1 MTPED
6 RAVFK
11 WIVSWAQGKLSGDK
25 APSGAA
31 VPAKLPSELKHILK
45 TPTKTKTKRRG
56 QGQRAKTAKRAAAP
70 GSSREEVK
78 AREADPAP
86 AASTPERN
94 PAPAA
99 APREEDPAPAAS
111 TREDDWTTV
120 GPRHR
125 RPKRKRGIS
134 TSSPTKG
141 SKDSKRPSAPSQPSQ
156 PGKQCY
162 RCQGYGHKSR
172 TCRLPPVCAQC
183 SGDHYSQVCIDARV
197 DGTPPV
203 YYCSTCKEIR
213 HGLRSR
219 FCPAR
224 PARISRPSKPPGKA
238 AQPVPAMDKATQC
251 SPAPSPRPAVVDA
264 LVGTDEIPEDMEITQ
279 PASHAHVDTAD
290 AAAQCCIP
298 QPERYLQFHPKH
310 APLTKHA
317 EYLQDTDLFTL
328 GVASPA
334 TVYKVDLGYHRKEP
348 TAAKKTLEHLNQ
360 RLPRIVATRTV
371 AGKRKNSWVTSCN
384 VPAARLH
391 HLLLA
396 CTLNEA
402 LMMSATIGGFKRPE
416 GGQWYEYTVSRSLP
430 CDLSPQWCPVTSVAA
445 SRPEHQPAARRQLTS
460 AWASHHDCE
469 LSASYV
475 PLFWC
480 SVRML
485 SIFSLLIIFVN
496 YIYISHL
503 LHRTSH

>member
-6 RAVFK
+6 RAIYK
-11 WIVSWAQGKLSGDK
+11 WIVTWAQGKLSGEK
-25 APSGAA
+25 ASSDAA
-31 VPAKLPSELKHILK
+31 VPAKLPTELQHVLK
-45 TPTKTKTKRRG
+45 TTTDKTKTKRRG
-56 QGQRAKTAKRAAAP
+56 QGQRAKTARRAAAP

-111 TREDDWTTV
+111 TPEDVWTTV

-134 TSSPTKG
+134 VTSPTKG
-141 SKDSKRPSAPSQPSQ
+141 KDSKRPSAPSPPSQ

-162 RCQGYGHKSR
+162 RCQGFGHKSR

-197 DGTPPV
+197 EGTPPV
-203 YYCSTCKEIR
+203 YYCSTCKETG

-224 PARISRPSKPPGKA
+224 PARVSRPSRPAGKA

-251 SPAPSPRPAVVDA
+251 SPAPPPRHPLADAAVN
-264 LVGTDEIPEDMEITQ
+264 TDEILEDMDTSQ
-279 PASHAHVDTAD
+279 PATPAHVCTAD
-290 AAAQCCIP
+290 AAAQCNIP
-298 QPERYLQFHPKH
+298 QPERYLQFSPKH
-310 APLTKHA
+310 APLKQHI
-317 EYLQDTDLFTL
+317 EYLQETDLVSL
-328 GVASPA
+328 GVATAA
-334 TVYKVDLGYHRKEP
+334 TIYKVELGYTGKEP

-371 AGKRKNSWVTSCN
+371 AGKRRNTWVTSCS

-391 HLLLA
+391 HLLQA
-396 CTLNEA
+396 CALNEA
-402 LMMSATIGGFKRPE
+402 LMMSATIGSYRSPE
-416 GGQWYEYTVSRSLP
+416 NGEMYEMTFARSLP

-445 SRPEHQPAARRQLTS
+445 SRPGQPSPSRQLTS

-469 LSASYV
+469 LSALYV
-475 PLFWC
+475 PLT
-480 SVRML
+480 
-485 SIFSLLIIFVN
+485 SLRVWIL
-496 YIYISHL
+496 
-503 LHRTSH
+503 